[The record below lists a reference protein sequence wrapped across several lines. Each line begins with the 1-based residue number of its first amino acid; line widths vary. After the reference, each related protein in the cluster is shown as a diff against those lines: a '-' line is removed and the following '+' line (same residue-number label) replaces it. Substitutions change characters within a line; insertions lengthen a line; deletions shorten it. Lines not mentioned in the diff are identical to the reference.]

1 MAWLHLLH
9 KSDNSTDKQTELNF
23 IVFGG
28 GQVATR
34 KIQTLLKSSA
44 NIWLFSSKVTDQLQR
59 LANDSKIELLD
70 VELDNNLV
78 SQLNFDELVGK
89 SLLTRN
95 TYVIAATSD
104 SDLNQSIADR
114 SKQQGFAVNIV
125 DDALRS
131 DYIFPAVIHRGPV
144 NVAVSSSGQSPALTR
159 MIKNQLDAF
168 LPQHTEKLA
177 EFIAGER
184 IIIRKKIREI
194 KIRQKLWQK
203 IMASS
208 VSSLVLAG
216 KESEAKI
223 QLDVL
228 VANFLSDAN
237 DGGNKQVQMGEVF
250 LVGAG
255 PGDAELLTFKALRLM
270 QQADVVFYDRLVSQQ
285 ILDMCPIN
293 AQMKYVGKAQ
303 SDHSVPQNQIN
314 QLLADYAKQGKKV
327 LRLKGGDPFIFG
339 RGGEEIE
346 LLAENNVPFQ
356 VVPGI
361 TAANGCSA
369 YAGIPLTHRDYAQS
383 VRFVTGHLRASKAEL
398 EGKDMDADK
407 YKYALPWNELVHP
420 NQTLV
425 IYMGL
430 NGIDIICDQ
439 LVKHGMSEDTPIALV
454 EKGTTPDQKV
464 YTSTLKD
471 MPELVANTDIGAP
484 TLTIVGSVVSLR
496 EKLISV

>member
-1 MAWLHLLH
+1 MAWLNLLH
-9 KSDNSTDKQTELNF
+9 KADSNAPLNF

-28 GQVATR
+28 GKVATR
-34 KIQTLLKSSA
+34 KVQTLVEAGS
-44 NIWLFSSKVTDQLQR
+44 NIWVLASEISIDLQR
-59 LANDSKIELLD
+59 LAKDPGTGSVIELVD
-70 VELDNNLV
+70 VELDVNLV
-78 SQLNFDELVGK
+78 SQLNFDELTGRN
-89 SLLTRN
+89 LLTKN
-95 TYVIAATSD
+95 SYAIAATND
-104 SDLNQSIADR
+104 SNLNDVIADR
-114 SKQQGFAVNIV
+114 SHQQGFAVNIV
-125 DDALRS
+125 DNPEKS
-131 DYIFPAVIHRGPV
+131 DFIFPAVIKRGAV

-159 MIKNQLDAF
+159 FIKNQLDAF
-168 LPQHTEKLA
+168 LPQHTAKLA
-177 EFIAGER
+177 DFIARER
-184 IIIRKKIREI
+184 KQVRVQVDNI

-216 KESEAKI
+216 KEAEAKV
-223 QLDVL
+223 QLDAIVEKYIAGR
-228 VANFLSDAN
+228 VDENT
-237 DGGNKQVQMGEVF
+237 GEVF

-270 QQADVVFYDRLVSQQ
+270 QQADVVFYDRLVSKQ
-285 ILDMCPIN
+285 ILEMCPVN
-293 AQMKYVGKAQ
+293 AEMKYVGKAQ
-303 SDHSVPQNQIN
+303 SEHSVPQNQIN

-346 LLAENNVPFQ
+346 LLADQSVPFQ

-383 VRFVTGHLRASKAEL
+383 VRFVTGHLRASKEEL
-398 EGKDMDADK
+398 EGQNADSDK
-407 YKYALPWNELVHP
+407 YKYALPWNELIHP

-439 LVKHGMSEDTPIALV
+439 LIRHGMSAETPIALV
-454 EKGTTPDQKV
+454 EKGTTPEQKV

-471 MPELVANTDIGAP
+471 MPELVRNTDIGAP
-484 TLTIVGSVVSLR
+484 TLTIVGGVVALRDKLQSV
-496 EKLISV
+496 